1 MIRLPYMRFEL
12 KGIEALYYIFQEQSF
27 EEAAKKLFITQSA
40 VSQRLKSI
48 QKLYSD
54 SLIIKSDQYCL
65 TSKGKILIRYF
76 KQIIN
81 LEQGLEADLF
91 HKKKLQSISFAISR
105 DSLESWFM
113 RFLINDCL
121 LNQFN
126 IEIIADNEDLT
137 LNYLRD
143 GLVSSS
149 FSSKL
154 MNLNNCERIFLG
166 NLKYFL
172 VASPRFMEKF
182 KIKDIKDLSDC
193 FSIKFDK
200 NDRLTDL
207 YFENYHNT
215 AAHENYHTIPSIE
228 GFKQAVLSGNCFAL
242 IPEIQ
247 IREELKD
254 GSLIKIEPQITM
266 DIPIYFY
273 FWKYLDS
280 FEKQYYENLI
290 EKIKNILC

>member
-1 MIRLPYMRFEL
+1 MEKR
-12 KGIEALYYIFQEQSF
+12 A
-27 EEAAKKLFITQSA
+27 
-40 VSQRLKSI
+40 
-48 QKLYSD
+48 
-54 SLIIKSDQYCL
+54 
-65 TSKGKILIRYF
+65 
-76 KQIIN
+76 
-81 LEQGLEADLF
+81 
-91 HKKKLQSISFAISR
+91 
-105 DSLESWFM
+105 
-113 RFLINDCL
+113 
-121 LNQFN
+121 
-126 IEIIADNEDLT
+126 
-137 LNYLRD
+137 NYLRD

-154 MNLNNCERIFLG
+154 MNVNNCERIFLG

-172 VASPRFMEKF
+172 VASPRFMDKF
-182 KIKDIKDLSDC
+182 KIKNIKDLSDC

-215 AAHENYHTIPSIE
+215 ATHENYHIIPSIE
-228 GFKQAVLSGNCFAL
+228 GFKQAVLSSNCFAL

-280 FEKQYYENLI
+280 FEKRYYENLI